1 MSQTSPQATETDALL
16 HPALSTSSRG
26 QSSLDRSYPSA
37 MSIRREEKESGG
49 DRSSDSDFS
58 SLLVAKRDEDA
69 SLYDKKCVL
78 VDHEINAM
86 GMGKYQWS
94 LWMLCGLGYLIDL
107 MWAQAFGLIL
117 SPLQQELGFGNH
129 QTGNLSVMFSVG
141 LTTGAFAWGALVDI
155 IGRQWA
161 FNLTVLTA
169 SIFGLLLGVPDSYG
183 AILVFT
189 TITGFAIG
197 GQIPIDTLIT
207 LEFTP
212 ESERYLLPLLSI
224 FQPLGVVICSAIA
237 YGFIPVY
244 SCSPNFSEA
253 HPLPSCSN
261 VSPGQPCCTR
271 SSNMGWRYLIY
282 TLGGLTLVVF
292 FLRSVIFR
300 FQESPK
306 FLLHRGQDAKA
317 IAVLQNVA
325 NYNGTTCSLTLDQLE
340 DVEREHASMHSET
353 PASGEEVTQTKDTWV
368 QNAQVELSR
377 FKILF
382 STAQTTRLT
391 ILVWLTYICDYSGFT
406 VAGMYSRLPS
416 HVLIAHLTT
425 QDPTS
430 PES

>member
-1 MSQTSPQATETDALL
+1 MARAFPQANETDALL
-16 HPALSTSSRG
+16 FPELSASSHGQPSSDRSHPSALSSRREGKRNSLHKSSDPEP
-26 QSSLDRSYPSA
+26 SSLPVSQ
-37 MSIRREEKESGG
+37 REEA
-49 DRSSDSDFS
+49 
-58 SLLVAKRDEDA
+58 V
-69 SLYDKKCVL
+69 SLYEKKCLL

-86 GMGKYQWS
+86 GMGRYQWS
-94 LWMLCGLGYLIDL
+94 LWTLCGLGYLIDL

-117 SPLQQELGFGNH
+117 SPLQQELGFGNS

-141 LTTGAFAWGALVDI
+141 LTTGAFAWGALVDV
-155 IGRQWA
+155 IGRRWA

-169 SIFGLLLGVPDSYG
+169 GVFGLLLGIPDSYG

-189 TITGFAIG
+189 TMTGFAIG

-207 LEFTP
+207 LEYTP

-253 HPLPSCSN
+253 RPLPSCGN
-261 VSPGQPCCTR
+261 VSSGQTCCTR

-282 TLGGLTLVVF
+282 TLSALTLVIF
-292 FLRSVIFR
+292 LLRSVVFT

-317 IAVLQNVA
+317 IEVLHNVA
-325 NYNGTTCSLTLDQLE
+325 SFNGTVCSLTLDRLE
-340 DVEREHASMHSET
+340 DAEREYVSMHDEA
-353 PASGEEVTQTKDTWV
+353 PAPGEDVKQRKDTWV
-368 QNAQVELSR
+368 QNAQRELSR

-382 STAQTTRLT
+382 STPQTTRLT

-406 VAGMYSRLPS
+406 VAGMY
-416 HVLIAHLTT
+416 
-425 QDPTS
+425 PTLATIKS
-430 PES
+430 